1 MNDLV
6 LESVRAIV
14 LAGACAF
21 LWRQGR
27 KRSDLLRRGWNWIL
41 GGFGL
46 LLLASLLDVTDNFES
61 LNRFVVVGDTP
72 VQAFLEK
79 LVGYLGGFIVLLV
92 GLVRWIPTV
101 TSHEK
106 ILQGERRF
114 RAITENTT
122 DLTVILGEDGTY
134 RYASPSIDKTSG
146 YSVAEVVG
154 ARPTDF
160 LHPEDEQAVMETARR
175 ALAHPNTPVEI
186 KPFRVLHRQG
196 HYFWLDGIAVG
207 MPDVPGVEGVVIN
220 CQDVTARLRA
230 EEELRY
236 RDDFQQIVT
245 AISSEFVRLVPEE
258 IGDGI
263 DRALA
268 TIGRFTDVDRSY
280 VFLLRDD
287 RETLDNTHE
296 WCAAGIEPQIDSL
309 QGIPLDEGLPWF
321 AKRIRACR
329 DVHIP
334 SVAALPPEAAVE
346 KEHFQRQAIRSLVVV
361 PLIGGHRLKGFLGFD
376 SVRAEKEWP
385 VEIVALLRIVGEV
398 FTNSLERK
406 RTEEELAES
415 EKRYRLLAEK
425 SSDVIWTSDLEMNWS
440 YISPSIERL
449 CGYTVEEAMARPIH
463 QMLTPASAM
472 RAMETLRELL
482 QTVADD
488 PSKVSEPVTVEVE
501 FICKDGA
508 TVWTEVNASLVC
520 DENGSL
526 VGLLGAAR
534 NIAQRKQAETE
545 LAEAKN
551 AAEKANLA
559 KSQFLANMSHEIRT
573 PMTAILGFADLLH
586 ENTVKPEN
594 VAAVDTIRRNGDYLL
609 ELINNILDLSKIE
622 AGKLEIQRVRC
633 SPLEILSEVASLMK
647 VRADAKGLS
656 LALQCQGS
664 IPRTIET
671 DPVRLRQ
678 ILINLVGNAVKFT
691 EVGGVLVVV
700 RLTDDSIGKAN
711 LRIEVSD
718 TGIGMN
724 GEQTEKLFQPFV
736 QADTSATRRFGGTG
750 LGLTISRRLAHILG
764 GDIRAQS
771 EPGMGSTF
779 TVDVSP
785 GPLVGVAMTDRFPK
799 AESTRTPAETF
810 DLTADVVLNCRILL
824 AEDGPDNQ
832 RLISFLL
839 RKAGADVVMAENGR
853 VAVECVGRAQA
864 DGRPFDLVLMDM
876 QMPAVDGYQATERLR
891 ADGCTV
897 PIIALTAHAMAGDR
911 QKCLQA
917 GCNDY
922 LTKPIDRSEFL
933 LMIARYTHTADSRS
947 T

>member
-1 MNDLV
+1 MSDLV

-27 KRSDLLRRGWNWIL
+27 KRSDLLCRGWNWIL

-46 LLLASLLDVTDNFES
+46 LLLASLLDITDNFES

-72 VQAFLEK
+72 AQAFLEK

-106 ILQGERRF
+106 
-114 RAITENTT
+114 
-122 DLTVILGEDGTY
+122 
-134 RYASPSIDKTSG
+134 
-146 YSVAEVVG
+146 
-154 ARPTDF
+154 
-160 LHPEDEQAVMETARR
+160 
-175 ALAHPNTPVEI
+175 
-186 KPFRVLHRQG
+186 VLRG
-196 HYFWLDGIAVG
+196 
-207 MPDVPGVEGVVIN
+207 
-220 CQDVTARLRA
+220 
-230 EEELRY
+230 
-236 RDDFQQIVT
+236 
-245 AISSEFVRLVPEE
+245 
-258 IGDGI
+258 
-263 DRALA
+263 
-268 TIGRFTDVDRSY
+268 
-280 VFLLRDD
+280 
-287 RETLDNTHE
+287 
-296 WCAAGIEPQIDSL
+296 
-309 QGIPLDEGLPWF
+309 
-321 AKRIRACR
+321 
-329 DVHIP
+329 
-334 SVAALPPEAAVE
+334 
-346 KEHFQRQAIRSLVVV
+346 
-361 PLIGGHRLKGFLGFD
+361 
-376 SVRAEKEWP
+376 
-385 VEIVALLRIVGEV
+385 
-398 FTNSLERK
+398 
-406 RTEEELAES
+406 

-463 QMLTPASAM
+463 QILTSASTML
-472 RAMETLRELL
+472 AMEALGEKL
-482 QTVADD
+482 QAVAAD
-488 PSKVSEPVTVEVE
+488 PSKVSEPITLELE
-501 FICKDGA
+501 FNCKDGSTA
-508 TVWTEVNASLVC
+508 WTEVNTSLVC
-520 DENGSL
+520 DEDGSL
-526 VGLLGAAR
+526 VGLLGATR
-534 NIAQRKQAETE
+534 DIAQRKQAETE

-586 ENTVKPEN
+586 ENTAKPEN
-594 VAAVDTIRRNGDYLL
+594 VAAVDTIRRNGNYLL

-633 SPLEILSEVASLMK
+633 SPLEILSEVATLMK
-647 VRADAKGLS
+647 VRTDAKGLS
-656 LALQCQGS
+656 LAVQCQGS
-664 IPRTIET
+664 VPRTIET

-700 RLTDDSIGKAN
+700 RLTDDSRDGAS

-718 TGIGMN
+718 TGIGMS

-750 LGLTISRRLAHILG
+750 LGLAISRRLAQILD
-764 GDIRAQS
+764 GDIRVQS
-771 EPGMGSTF
+771 TPGMGSTF

-785 GPLVGVAMTDRFPK
+785 GSLVGVAMTARFPT
-799 AESTRTPAETF
+799 AESAPTPAEVL
-810 DLTADVVLNCRILL
+810 DLTPDVALDCRILL

-853 VAVECVGRAQA
+853 VAVQCVQRAQA
-864 DGRPFDLVLMDM
+864 DGKPFDLVLMDM
-876 QMPAVDGYQATERLR
+876 QMPVVDGYQATEKLR
-891 ADGCTV
+891 ADGCTA

-933 LMIARYTHTADSRS
+933 PMIARYTHVADSRS
-947 T
+947 I